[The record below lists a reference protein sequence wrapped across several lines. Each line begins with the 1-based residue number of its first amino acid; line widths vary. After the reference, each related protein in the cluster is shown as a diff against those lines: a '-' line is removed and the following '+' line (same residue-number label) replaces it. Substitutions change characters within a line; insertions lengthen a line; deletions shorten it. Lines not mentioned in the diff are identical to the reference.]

1 MDAIRKKMQ
10 SLKAETDGLYATIQ
24 KFEDAT
30 KEYNRQADQ
39 VRTKEDSGN
48 PDFNAMAVLRLTVTS
63 ETMERKCRTLRLDL
77 MRPMTS

>member
-24 KFEDAT
+24 RFEDAT
-30 KEYNRQADQ
+30 KDYNRQADQ
-39 VRTKEDSGN
+39 VTILPSLLVSIISFHFFR
-48 PDFNAMAVLRLTVTS
+48 PTVTS
-63 ETMERKCRTLRLDL
+63 ETTARKSRTSRFPL

>member
-39 VRTKEDSGN
+39 VSHKIEAFGNSSSMVVSG
-48 PDFNAMAVLRLTVTS
+48 
-63 ETMERKCRTLRLDL
+63 
-77 MRPMTS
+77 